1 MVQNATG
8 KATIKLQGS
17 NNDKSTVET
26 IIKTY
31 EHHPSIKL
39 IKEHIQKEN
48 NDFNIKAASVGQIN
62 KIIKGLNP
70 KKATGPD
77 KIPVK
82 IVKLAASVIDS
93 HLTNII
99 NNHLS
104 NNAFSD
110 SAKLASVR
118 PIYKKDDRNEIKN
131 YRPVSI
137 LNCFSKI
144 YEKFLNEQLLPFVNR
159 SISELM
165 SAYRSGYST
174 NHVLIRLIEN
184 WRHALDN
191 NLFIG
196 AVLMDL
202 LNTFD
207 CIPHDLLI
215 AKLHAY
221 GLDFDTV
228 TFLHNYLKH
237 RKQS

>member
-1 MVQNATG
+1 MGNKQFWN
-8 KATIKLQGS
+8 TIKPFLTSKGFLHNKDIALHIGDKTVTDCNELAKEFNEYYINIVQIQGS
-17 NNDKSTVET
+17 NNNKFTVET

-82 IVKLAASVIDS
+82 IVKLATSVIDS

-99 NNHLS
+99 NNDLS
-104 NNAFSD
+104 NNAFPD
-110 SAKLASVR
+110 SPKLASVR

-137 LNCFSKI
+137 LNSFSKI
-144 YEKFLNEQLLPFVNR
+144 YEKF
-159 SISELM
+159 
-165 SAYRSGYST
+165 Y
-174 NHVLIRLIEN
+174 
-184 WRHALDN
+184 
-191 NLFIG
+191 
-196 AVLMDL
+196 
-202 LNTFD
+202 
-207 CIPHDLLI
+207 
-215 AKLHAY
+215 K
-221 GLDFDTV
+221 
-228 TFLHNYLKH
+228 
-237 RKQS
+237 